1 MSSLLNRP
9 QLDIEKFI
17 NKGGTSTTVNPLMPD
32 DNQSETP
39 RRQRGRPKGSIKE
52 EPPMRVEM
60 RIPPRILEK
69 IDQVVLQDPILT
81 SRHAWLL
88 KAILE
93 KVERDLDNID

>member
-1 MSSLLNRP
+1 MSLLSRP

-17 NKGGTSTTVNPLMPD
+17 NKGGTSTTASPLSTDEPK
-32 DNQSETP
+32 E

-52 EPPMRVEM
+52 EAPARVEM

-69 IDQVVLQDPILT
+69 IDRVVLGDPTLT

-88 KAILE
+88 KAIQE
-93 KVERDLDNID
+93 KVERDLGGID